1 MHKPLRCA
9 VVVLGC
15 LLASSPLLAQEPPAA
30 PPLSPDSFENYA
42 EFTVRGTAFAEG
54 SDEARFMRY
63 RDLRNGGTLDVLRMT
78 KASDSKWFNV
88 QADHVGY
95 RDQRFYGALNNYGK
109 LKVSGEWNQIP
120 LFFSEDTRTL
130 FTTTTPLGQ
139 LRIDDPV
146 QSAAQTSPQTIRV
159 AANNLAQPF
168 DLRLKRSI
176 GDVRALYS
184 VNENLDLSLFFRTTS
199 KTGSQPWAGTFG
211 FSDAVELAV
220 PVQTHTNE
228 VGVAGEWANRR
239 GLVRV
244 GYDGSFFRNE
254 TDLVWDNPLRITDS
268 PTAGPR
274 QGRMSLWPDSNM
286 NAANVSGM
294 VNLAKNSRATAYLSA
309 GNWTQNDILIPYTIN
324 TALPTIP
331 LDRTTADTQA
341 HVTSM
346 NYTFSSR
353 PSNSVWFSAR
363 YWSYDFENRTP
374 EFHVNQTVTY
384 DTTVAT
390 FAEGGTSPYSL
401 NRKTFD
407 ADVSFTPWKHS
418 AFRAGYTRA
427 NVSQTF
433 RSVDETGDNIFR
445 LSADTSGLDWL
456 MLRAVYEHSNRVG
469 SGFDEQ
475 VLDDIGEQDSL
486 RQFDISDRTS
496 NRVSLLVQV
505 TPVSP
510 LSLHGTISAG
520 NEDRP
525 DTVNTGTG
533 GKSEPVFGLL
543 SNDNHS
549 YSLGVDY
556 VPRQNVSFG
565 AEYVWERYSTLQK
578 SRQANPGVQFDDP
591 TRDWTTDGSDKA
603 NTFTVSMD
611 LLKLLQK
618 KTDFRA
624 TYDYSHAETQYIYGL
639 APNTTLPPVVQ
650 LPAVINTLQRATA
663 DLRYHFTSHV
673 GAGFVYWFDKY
684 AVNDFASDA
693 WTLTSIVQPTGPVP
707 TPAPNFLMIGYLTRP
722 YTAHTFSGRFT
733 YYW

>member
-1 MHKPLRCA
+1 MPMRLRCSFA
-9 VVVLGC
+9 LAAC
-15 LLASSPLLAQEPPAA
+15 LLAPLPLRAQEPPAA

-63 RDLRNGGTLDVLRMT
+63 RDLRNGGTLDILRMT

-95 RDQRFYGALNNYGK
+95 RDQRFYGALNDYGK
-109 LKVSGEWNQIP
+109 LKVSFEWNQIP
-120 LFFSEDTRTL
+120 LFFSQDTRTL

-139 LRIDDPV
+139 LRIDDPI
-146 QSAAQTSPQTIRV
+146 QAAAQANPQSIRV

-168 DLRLKRSI
+168 DLRVKRSI
-176 GDVRALYS
+176 GEARALYS
-184 VNENLDLSLFFRTTS
+184 VNDNLDLSLFFRSTS
-199 KTGSQPWAGTFG
+199 KSGSQPWAGTFG

-228 VGVAGEWANRR
+228 IGVAGEWSNAR
-239 GLVRV
+239 GLVRL
-244 GYDGSFFRNE
+244 GYDGSFFRND

-268 PTAGPR
+268 PTLGPL

-294 VNLAKNSRATAYLSA
+294 INLPKNSRATAYLSV
-309 GNWTQNDILIPYTIN
+309 GNWSQNDILIPYTIN
-324 TALPTIP
+324 SALPTIP
-331 LDRTTADTQA
+331 LDRPTADTQA

-353 PSNSVWFSAR
+353 PTNTVWFSAR
-363 YWSYDFENRTP
+363 YWQYDFDNRTP

-384 DTTVAT
+384 DTAVST
-390 FAEGGTSPYSL
+390 FAEGGTSPYTV

-427 NVSQTF
+427 NVGQTF

-445 LSADTSGLDWL
+445 LSADTSGLSWI
-456 MLRAVYEHSNRVG
+456 MLRVVYEHADRTG

-475 VLDDIGEQDSL
+475 VLDDIGEQNSL

-496 NRVSLLVQV
+496 NRVSLLAQV

-525 DTVNTGTG
+525 DTVNTGPG
-533 GKSEPVFGLL
+533 GTPEPVFGLL

-549 YSLGVDY
+549 YSIGLDY
-556 VPRQNVSFG
+556 VPRPAVSFG

-578 SRQANPGVQFDDP
+578 SRQANPGVQFEDP
-591 TRDWTTDGSDKA
+591 TRDWTTDGADKA
-603 NTFTVSMD
+603 NTFTASVD

-639 APNTTLPPVVQ
+639 APNTTLPPVSQ

-663 DLRYHFTSHV
+663 DLRYHFTSHF

-684 AVNDFASDA
+684 AVNDFASGA
-693 WTLTSIVQPTGPVP
+693 ETLTSIVQPTVAPPQPV
-707 TPAPNFLMIGYLTRP
+707 PNFLMIGYLTRP